1 MRKSNLVGGL
11 LLIFAGLVFMASNL
25 GYIDQGFFFRL
36 GQLWPFWLVVG
47 GLMMLSRSYDHFRLA
62 AGAVVVLMLVVAI
75 ADPVFLDSFHG
86 YGSWRHNW
94 SASSVWG
101 LLFLVGSVWVLH
113 NLFGRSQ
120 VSASK

>member
-1 MRKSNLVGGL
+1 MRKSNLTGGI

-47 GLMMLSRSYDHFRLA
+47 GLMMLSRSHESFRIA
-62 AGAVVVLMLVVAI
+62 AGGVVVLMLVVAI
-75 ADPVFLDSFHG
+75 ADPGFLDSFHG
-86 YGSWRHNW
+86 YRYWRHSW

-101 LLFLVGSVWVLH
+101 LLFLAGSVWVLY

-120 VSASK
+120 TSAGK